1 MYMRMAEVYVLS
13 VLQEAFLSIRVDAFD
28 RVLMDMKIRMTRL
41 VNLVMDHVLR
51 VSYDNPI
58 LFPNGIFVP
67 SFSFSHSYY

>member
-13 VLQEAFLSIRVDAFD
+13 VLQEAFLSIRVDAFG

-58 LFPNGIFVP
+58 LFTNGIFVP

>member
-1 MYMRMAEVYVLS
+1 MYMRMAEVYVLF

-58 LFPNGIFVP
+58 FFPNGIFVP